1 MFIDL
6 HMHEMTYSED
16 SFLKLEEI
24 VIVAKARGLQGICIT
39 DHDSMGLKEYAKEY
53 SKQVDFPIFVGIE
66 YYSLQGD
73 ILAFG
78 IDDFPKERLNAQ
90 EFITLVKEQGGVCF
104 SAHPFRNNH
113 RGLGAG
119 LSELVGLDGV
129 EVLNGSTSPQA
140 NQKAFEYASQLNLIP
155 IGASDCHIPEKIGIY
170 STYFPKQ
177 ISTMEELV
185 NALKNGRC
193 QPAYYEHGRYRIWDT
208 QKKALA
214 V

>member
-104 SAHPFRNNH
+104 SAHP
-113 RGLGAG
+113 
-119 LSELVGLDGV
+119 
-129 EVLNGSTSPQA
+129 
-140 NQKAFEYASQLNLIP
+140 
-155 IGASDCHIPEKIGIY
+155 
-170 STYFPKQ
+170 
-177 ISTMEELV
+177 
-185 NALKNGRC
+185 
-193 QPAYYEHGRYRIWDT
+193 
-208 QKKALA
+208 
-214 V
+214 